1 MVRLI
6 LCLTFRKLHI
16 IIIAKKKF
24 YVIKL
29 KELIIGKEDFFT
41 KLLSYFNHLLF
52 QIKKY
57 IKEAEKNIDF
67 IDIKLV

>member
-29 KELIIGKEDFFT
+29 KELIIGKEDFFYKT
-41 KLLSYFNHLLF
+41 IVIF
-52 QIKKY
+52 
-57 IKEAEKNIDF
+57 
-67 IDIKLV
+67 